1 MKMLTFPLRR
11 GTAALLLVA
20 TLGGPLSG
28 CAPLMLGAA
37 VGTGLVASDR
47 RTSGAQLEDEAIEL
61 KASNRI
67 ADAMGTRVRVNV
79 TSYNRQ
85 VLLSGEVPN
94 EADRQRVQ
102 QIVSGVDNVRSVV
115 NELAI
120 TDSPTLSQR
129 TSDLVLSG
137 RVKAGFIDHHELSS
151 QAFKVVAE
159 RGTVYLMG
167 RVTRREADLATEIA
181 RTTSGVKAVVRI
193 FDYISEDE
201 LKRLQL
207 PPAREPQS
215 KPL

>member
-1 MKMLTFPLRR
+1 MKTLTFPLRR

-20 TLGGPLSG
+20 TLGGLVSG

-61 KASNRI
+61 KAGNRI
-67 ADAMGTRVRVNV
+67 EETLGTRVRVNV

-102 QIVSGVDNVRSVV
+102 QVVSGVDNVRSVV

-120 TDSPTLSQR
+120 TDSPNLSQR

-137 RVKAGFIDHHELSS
+137 RVKAGFIDHQELSS

-167 RVTRREADLATEIA
+167 RVTKREADLATEIA

-201 LKRLQL
+201 LKRLQA
-207 PPAREPQS
+207 PPAQS

>member
-1 MKMLTFPLRR
+1 MKSLSFPLRR
-11 GTAALLLVA
+11 STATLLLVA
-20 TLGGPLSG
+20 TLGGLVSG

-37 VGTGLVASDR
+37 VGTGLVAADR

-67 ADAMGTRVRVNV
+67 TDTLGTRVRVNV

-120 TDSPTLSQR
+120 IDSPSFSQR

-137 RVKAGFIDHHELSS
+137 RVKAGFIDHQELSS

-167 RVTRREADLATEIA
+167 RVTKREADLATEIA

-193 FDYISEDE
+193 FDYISEEE
-201 LKRLQL
+201 LKRLQV

>member
-1 MKMLTFPLRR
+1 MKSLSFPLRR
-11 GTAALLLVA
+11 STATLLLVA
-20 TLGGPLSG
+20 TLGGLVSG

-37 VGTGLVASDR
+37 VGTGLVAADR

-67 ADAMGTRVRVNV
+67 TDTLGTRVRVNV

-120 TDSPTLSQR
+120 IDSPSLSQR

-137 RVKAGFIDHHELSS
+137 RVKAGFIDHEELSS

-193 FDYISEDE
+193 FDYISEEE
-201 LKRLQL
+201 LKRLQA

>member
-1 MKMLTFPLRR
+1 MKTLTFPLRR

-20 TLGGPLSG
+20 TLGGLLSG

-37 VGTGLVASDR
+37 VGTGLVVSDR

-67 ADAMGTRVRVNV
+67 TEAMGTRVRVNV

-102 QIVSGVDNVRSVV
+102 QTVSGVDNVRSVV

-137 RVKAGFIDHHELSS
+137 RVKAGFIDHQELSS

-167 RVTRREADLATEIA
+167 RVTKREADLATEIA

-201 LKRLQL
+201 LRRLQA

>member
-1 MKMLTFPLRR
+1 MTQMQQPRAR
-11 GTAALLLVA
+11 WCALLAAVLLAGGLSACVPLVV
-20 TLGGPLSG
+20 G
-28 CAPLMLGAA
+28 GAA
-37 VGTGLVASDR
+37 VGTMVVAVDR
-47 RTSGAQLEDEAIEL
+47 RTSGAQLEDEGIEL
-61 KASNRI
+61 RASNQLFGMYGER
-67 ADAMGTRVRVNV
+67 AHVNV

-102 QIVSGVDNVRSVV
+102 QTVSGVDNVRSVV

-137 RVKAGFIDHHELSS
+137 RVKAGFIDHQELSS

-159 RGTVYLMG
+159 RGTIYLMG
-167 RVTRREADLATEIA
+167 RVTKREADLATEIA

-193 FDYISEDE
+193 FDYISEEE
-201 LKRLQL
+201 LKRLQA

>member
-1 MKMLTFPLRR
+1 MKTLTFPLRR

-20 TLGGPLSG
+20 TLGGLLSG

-67 ADAMGTRVRVNV
+67 TEAMGTRVRVNV

-102 QIVSGVDNVRSVV
+102 QTVSGVDNVRSVV

-137 RVKAGFIDHHELSS
+137 CVKAGFIDHQELSS

-159 RGTVYLMG
+159 RGTIYLMG
-167 RVTRREADLATEIA
+167 RVTKREADLATEIA

-201 LKRLQL
+201 LKRLQA

>member
-1 MKMLTFPLRR
+1 MKTLTFPLRR

-20 TLGGPLSG
+20 TLGGLLSG

-67 ADAMGTRVRVNV
+67 TDTLGTRVRVNV

-102 QIVSGVDNVRSVV
+102 QTVSGVDNVRSVV

-137 RVKAGFIDHHELSS
+137 RVKAGFIDHQELSS

-159 RGTVYLMG
+159 RGTIYLMG
-167 RVTRREADLATEIA
+167 RVTKREADLATEIA

-193 FDYISEDE
+193 FDYISEEE
-201 LKRLQL
+201 LKRLQA

>member
-1 MKMLTFPLRR
+1 MKTLTFPLRR

-20 TLGGPLSG
+20 TLGGLLSG

-67 ADAMGTRVRVNV
+67 TEAMGTRVRVNV

-102 QIVSGVDNVRSVV
+102 QTVSGVDNVRSVV

-137 RVKAGFIDHHELSS
+137 RVKAGFIDHQELSS

-159 RGTVYLMG
+159 RGTIYLMG
-167 RVTRREADLATEIA
+167 RVTKREADLATEIA

-201 LKRLQL
+201 LRRLQA

>member
-1 MKMLTFPLRR
+1 MKTLTFPLRR

-20 TLGGPLSG
+20 TLGGLLSG

-67 ADAMGTRVRVNV
+67 TEAMGTRVRVNV

-102 QIVSGVDNVRSVV
+102 QTVSGVDNVRSVV

-137 RVKAGFIDHHELSS
+137 RVKAGFIDHQELSS

-159 RGTVYLMG
+159 RGTIYLMG
-167 RVTRREADLATEIA
+167 RVTKREADLATEIA

-193 FDYISEDE
+193 FDYISEEE
-201 LKRLQL
+201 LKRLQA

>member
-1 MKMLTFPLRR
+1 MKTLTFPLRR

-20 TLGGPLSG
+20 TLGGLLSG

-67 ADAMGTRVRVNV
+67 TETMGTRVRVNV

-102 QIVSGVDNVRSVV
+102 QTVSGVDNVRSVV

-137 RVKAGFIDHHELSS
+137 RVKAGFIDHQELSS

-159 RGTVYLMG
+159 RGTIYLMG
-167 RVTRREADLATEIA
+167 RVTKREADLATEIA

-201 LKRLQL
+201 LKRLQA